1 MLPDLIRDRRHQSKS
16 PSDTVRSANS
26 LQGDLDA
33 ERPRSENIAEATAP
47 KVERVYNELWR
58 SGPASFAFATH
69 GKLDHSEDTITIALN
84 IFDHI
89 IQPENW
95 NPELSNNKL
104 SASCFFFAS
113 KLTGKKVKASEVAG
127 SIWMDPS
134 VVAGMSQVS
143 EGPLYDRM
151 LESLTV
157 SATQVVQGYEILYE
171 QSEGLRD
178 LLGEYGGGLASLPL
192 PAEEKLL
199 LQSEDAE
206 GPYTSQVAAEMMR
219 LGYQRGRGSTGNI
232 AGALERG
239 DDLGKADDVARLGT
253 PPAEETV
260 GEAELDPVDDWN
272 DLDTF
277 VADNE

>member
-1 MLPDLIRDRRHQSKS
+1 
-16 PSDTVRSANS
+16 VRSANS

-47 KVERVYNELWR
+47 KVERVYNDIWA
-58 SGPASFAFATH
+58 STPASFAFARH

-84 IFDHI
+84 ILDHI
-89 IQPENW
+89 IRPENW
-95 NPELSNNKL
+95 NPALSNNKL

-113 KLTGKKVKASEVAG
+113 KMTGKKVKASEVAG

-134 VVAGMSQVS
+134 VVAGMSQVN

-171 QSEGLRD
+171 QREGLRD
-178 LLGEYGGGLASLPL
+178 LLGEYGEGLAKLPL

-206 GPYTSQVAAEMMR
+206 GPYTSQVAAEMM
-219 LGYQRGRGSTGNI
+219 N
-232 AGALERG
+232 EREHHHYCLIKG
-239 DDLGKADDVARLGT
+239 HL
-253 PPAEETV
+253 
-260 GEAELDPVDDWN
+260 VDR
-272 DLDTF
+272 F
-277 VADNE
+277 IPGMIVCSYII